1 MEIGIREAKKN
12 LSALVK
18 AAQSGEEVILTRR
31 GQRVAAIIAIPV
43 TKDPKRG
50 LGMWKGR
57 LPENWEENFHREKKR
72 TEADFFG
79 NRQGG

>member
-1 MEIGIREAKKN
+1 METGIREAKNN

-18 AAQSGEEVILTRR
+18 AAQSGEEVILTHR
-31 GQRVAAIIAIPV
+31 GQRVAAIVAIPT

-57 LPENWEENFHREKKR
+57 LPENWEEIFQQEKKQ

-79 NRQGG
+79 K